1 MIILEDYAD
10 PFDAQKTREQREA
23 ERVGENDG
31 YMEPYDAQQMI
42 TGGIFLIDN
51 LTTKQKKQVFFLYKQ
66 KKNLLPW
73 CSPRTPCQATMATVL
88 RVDNGCSFLLL
99 LPLSCL
105 CFLVLFSKKEAAPP
119 HPPAKH
125 TVAPPLGC
133 SSALS
138 RKRSRPTIY
147 HNFPASGKLRSPSSN
162 HTAC

>member
-42 TGGIFLIDN
+42 TGEIFLLIISLLLASEFLFPSAPDGVG
-51 LTTKQKKQVFFLYKQ
+51 TTKTV
-66 KKNLLPW
+66 
-73 CSPRTPCQATMATVL
+73 SPDALRTPRRVAMATVL

-105 CFLVLFSKKEAAPP
+105 CFLVLFSRKE
-119 HPPAKH
+119 
-125 TVAPPLGC
+125 VAPPNTHRRT
-133 SSALS
+133 SSRMQLRVWPYKDPSDHLS
-138 RKRSRPTIY
+138 Q
-147 HNFPASGKLRSPSSN
+147 LPSI
-162 HTAC
+162 